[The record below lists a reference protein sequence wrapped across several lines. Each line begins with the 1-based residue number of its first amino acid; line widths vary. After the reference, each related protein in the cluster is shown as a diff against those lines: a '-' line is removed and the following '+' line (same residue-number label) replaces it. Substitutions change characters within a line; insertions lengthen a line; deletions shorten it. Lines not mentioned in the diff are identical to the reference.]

1 MNRVT
6 GPSGTFAIVVGA
18 FLIIEGIWGF
28 FSPVVFGVLTTNPL
42 HAAIHM
48 LLGIAGIGTGL
59 KGGSRGF
66 CLFLG
71 ALLLAVG
78 IFWFLPVLGDL
89 VRSLLNVNLAVTY
102 LNLALGIVS
111 LIVGFVSGRTRVV
124 VN

>member
-1 MNRVT
+1 MNRTT
-6 GPSGTFAIVVGA
+6 GPSRTFALVVGA
-18 FLIIEGIWGF
+18 FLLIEGIWGF

-42 HAAIHM
+42 HAAIHV
-48 LLGIAGIGTGL
+48 LLGIAGIWTGL

-102 LNLALGIVS
+102 LNIALGVVS
-111 LIVGFVSGRTRVV
+111 LIVGFVSAPKRVV
-124 VN
+124 L

>member
-1 MNRVT
+1 MNRT
-6 GPSGTFAIVVGA
+6 NGPSGAFAIVVGA

-28 FSPVVFGVLTTNPL
+28 FSPVVFGVLTTNTL
-42 HAAIHM
+42 HAAIHV
-48 LLGIAGIGTGL
+48 LLGIAGIWTGL

-78 IFWFLPVLGDL
+78 VFWFLPVLGDL

-102 LNLALGIVS
+102 LNIALGIVS
-111 LIVGFVSGRTRVV
+111 LIVGVVSRPRRVV
-124 VN
+124 L